1 MSIISP
7 EAQVFLLS
15 MSPIGELRGSIP
27 LGIAIF
33 DMSWQ
38 KALLISFIGNTLI
51 VTIVLLYLEKFTNYL
66 SSRSEFLSRFLQW
79 LFDRTRKKYEKRFK
93 VWKGLA
99 LVTLVA
105 IPLPFTGGW
114 TGALCAF
121 LFGIPYK
128 KAIPLLSIGIFMS
141 GVITTLCTLGI
152 IKIAFL

>member
-93 VWKGLA
+93 VWKELA

>member
-93 VWKGLA
+93 VWKELA

-114 TGALCAF
+114 TGTLCAF